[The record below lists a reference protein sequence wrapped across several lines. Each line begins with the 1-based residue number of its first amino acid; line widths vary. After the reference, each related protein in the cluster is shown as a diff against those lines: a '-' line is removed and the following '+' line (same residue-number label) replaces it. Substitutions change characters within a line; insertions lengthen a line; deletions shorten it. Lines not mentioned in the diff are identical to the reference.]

1 MQKKEYKK
9 LDNFIISK
17 RLDYL
22 LIFSPLWFPLFYLLL
37 HINIPAIS
45 NAIFILSI
53 FFLAETHFA
62 STWLFLFF
70 KSNRI
75 WIKQRKNDL
84 FVLPIVYL
92 FSLVIFWLI
101 NPSTV
106 LIFHYL
112 ASGWHVTRQSVAMLT
127 LSRTRRKLFTRLIYL
142 SSFPLLILGLI
153 KPGIVKINLSI
164 FTANTIF
171 VIVLLIYLLF
181 LILINNKF
189 IKKLSKNLLPVLT
202 GILIYVPLLFI
213 DDIKLALGLGVGMHW
228 IQYLGLTGITN
239 YRRLRA
245 EKDKNYNFLKIG
257 MGILPALV
265 FILIYAL
272 SMTLCTYFGLIN
284 INKSGLDISY
294 LYLIPILF
302 QFYHFYIDRY
312 LWKFSDEHIRSTT
325 MPYIFNNFANQN

>member
-1 MQKKEYKK
+1 MDK
-9 LDNFIISK
+9 FIISK

-22 LIFSPLWFPLFYLLL
+22 LIFAPLWFPICYLILN
-37 HINIPAIS
+37 INIPSIS
-45 NAIFILSI
+45 NTIFLLSI

-62 STWLFLFF
+62 STWLFLFY

-75 WIKQRKNDL
+75 WIKERKNDL
-84 FVLPIVYL
+84 FVLPIIYL
-92 FSLVIFWLI
+92 FLLVMFWLI

-106 LIFHYL
+106 LILHYL

-127 LSRTRRKLFTRLIYL
+127 LSRAKRKLFTKLIYL

-153 KPGIVKINLSI
+153 NPGIIKVNLSI
-164 FTANTIF
+164 SATNTIF
-171 VIVLLIYLLF
+171 IVILLIYLLF

-189 IKKLSKNLLPVLT
+189 IEKLSKNLLPVLT

-213 DDIKLALGLGVGMHW
+213 NDIRLALGLGVGMHW

-245 EKDKNYNFLKIG
+245 EKHKNYNFLKKGNDIQPVL
-257 MGILPALV
+257 I
-265 FILIYAL
+265 FILIYSL
-272 SMTLCTYFGLIN
+272 FMTLCTYIGLTN
-284 INKSGLDISY
+284 TNKSGLNISY
-294 LYLIPILF
+294 LYLIPVLF
-302 QFYHFYIDRY
+302 QFYHFYIDRF

-325 MPYIFNNFANQN
+325 MPYIFNDFENQN